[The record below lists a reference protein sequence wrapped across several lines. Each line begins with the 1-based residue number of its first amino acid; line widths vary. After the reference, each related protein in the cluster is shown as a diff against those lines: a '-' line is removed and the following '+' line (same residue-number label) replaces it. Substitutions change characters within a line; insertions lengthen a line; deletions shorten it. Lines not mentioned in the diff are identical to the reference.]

1 MEIVFTELL
10 CLKYSGA
17 RWTPLSAKF
26 SDHVVFQTSGLLS
39 ILMSLWVK
47 WMFLEWYIEVD
58 YESKIHI
65 LHYMVYK

>member
-1 MEIVFTELL
+1 MEIVFTGLL
-10 CLKYSGA
+10 CLKYASA

-26 SDHVVFQTSGLLS
+26 SEHAVFQTFGLLS

-58 YESKIHI
+58 YENKIHI